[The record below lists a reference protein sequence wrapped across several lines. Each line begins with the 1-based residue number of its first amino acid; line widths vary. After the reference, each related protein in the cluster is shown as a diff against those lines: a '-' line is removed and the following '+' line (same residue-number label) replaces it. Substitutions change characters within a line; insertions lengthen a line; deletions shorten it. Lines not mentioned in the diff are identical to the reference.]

1 MSNTINCVLLVD
13 DDRVANFLNER
24 IIKGLH
30 ITNSIR
36 VCDNGEEGIK
46 FIKKYAEEHN
56 NNCPELI
63 LLDLK
68 MPVVDGFEFINAY
81 HQLNFQNKD
90 KVKIIVVTTS
100 THEQDI
106 EKIIQD
112 ESIGYINKPL
122 TEEKLM
128 SVFWKKY
135 GNKE

>member
-1 MSNTINCVLLVD
+1 MNNTINCVLLVD
-13 DDRVANFLNER
+13 DDRVVNFLNER

-30 ITNSIR
+30 ITSSIK

-46 FIKKYAEEHN
+46 FIKKYAEEHD

-68 MPVVDGFEFINAY
+68 MPVADGFEFINNY
-81 HQLNFQNKD
+81 RELNFQNKD

-112 ESIGYINKPL
+112 ES
-122 TEEKLM
+122 
-128 SVFWKKY
+128 
-135 GNKE
+135 